1 MASNGLVANQKK
13 TAFMLL
19 NYKKATSEESPIQ
32 IRVGTNIV
40 TQEHSTKLLGVV
52 IEGNQG
58 WTQHFYGKNGLI
70 NSLNKRLF
78 AIGIVANQI
87 PRDKLLQLAHALW
100 MLKLR
105 YGLQLCTNV
114 RTEESE
120 LKNGKMK
127 SVQTAQNKLMRMLI
141 NASYNDRTS
150 TSVLLKETG
159 LLSVNQLA
167 ASIKLCEVW
176 KAENVPNY
184 PVQLE
189 PNQLVPTYTE
199 RSVRPTTNR
208 KWNQD
213 GNSTAARESF
223 SRNAAKLWN
232 SDPLTIK
239 TAKNLNLARKEIKKH
254 CKMLPI

>member
-1 MASNGLVANQKK
+1 
-13 TAFMLL
+13 
-19 NYKKATSEESPIQ
+19 
-32 IRVGTNIV
+32 
-40 TQEHSTKLLGVV
+40 
-52 IEGNQG
+52 
-58 WTQHFYGKNGLI
+58 
-70 NSLNKRLF
+70 
-78 AIGIVANQI
+78 
-87 PRDKLLQLAHALW
+87 
-100 MLKLR
+100 
-105 YGLQLCTNV
+105 
-114 RTEESE
+114 
-120 LKNGKMK
+120 MK

-141 NASYNDRTS
+141 NAPYNDRTS

-189 PNQLVPTYTE
+189 PNQRISTYTE

-213 GNSTAARESF
+213 CNSTAARESF

-232 SDPLTIK
+232 SAPLTIK
-239 TAKNLNLARKEIKKH
+239 NAKNLNLAKKEIKKH